1 MQRNRES
8 AHQSRQRKRMQMDEV
23 EQRCEQLKQ
32 QNSQLNQLV
41 GRLTAENMGL
51 KQQLVNMCHETGRP
65 LPPPP
70 LSAMH
75 PFAFGQM
82 GLPMLVPAPKVGA
95 LCPCLCAC
103 QLDTDGVQSCCVQL
117 LVHLCQNKH
126 QLVHHCL
133 ALCSVC
139 RIQGSLLCQGK
150 YTQTAS

>member
-1 MQRNRES
+1 MLGTGHSYTRQECCTDSLWSCLQARMQRNRES

-41 GRLTAENMGL
+41 GRLTTENMGL
-51 KQQLVNMCHETGRP
+51 KQQLVNVCHETGRP

-95 LCPCLCAC
+95 LCHCLCAS
-103 QLDTDGVQSCCVQL
+103 QLDIEGE
-117 LVHLCQNKH
+117 
-126 QLVHHCL
+126 
-133 ALCSVC
+133 
-139 RIQGSLLCQGK
+139 
-150 YTQTAS
+150 